1 MNDLAGLPRIEL
13 SNCRRDPTEPAF
25 YAAHVTLD
33 GNVSRAWI
41 RARGHLIIL
50 GECEDSRVE
59 SDCGSVFLLYGSMK
73 KSAVKAGMNIYVKHA
88 LDAELEAVRDVI
100 IENSMINSNIRAGE
114 RIISEQREGRIMGGR
129 SEAGSCIDIFALG
142 SVANTPSE
150 VVIRNADG
158 CFFAQ
163 EIHPKVTL
171 TIGAASRTT
180 DKPYLG
186 LGLMRVHSEKRM
198 VLVSQ
203 GRRDEDGAGGLK
215 FVARKTTPMG
225 QLLR

>member
-13 SNCRRDPTEPAF
+13 SSCRRDPAAPEIH
-25 YAAHVTLD
+25 AAHVTLD

-41 RARGHLIIL
+41 RAKGHLIIL

-59 SDCGSVFLLYGSMK
+59 SECGSVFLLYGSMK
-73 KSAVKAGMNIYVKHA
+73 KSTVKAGVNLYVKHA
-88 LDAELEAVRDVI
+88 LDAELEAARDVI
-100 IENSMINSNIRAGE
+100 IENSVINSSIRAGE

-129 SEAGSCIDIFALG
+129 SEAGTCIDIFAIG
-142 SVANTPSE
+142 SVADTPTE

-158 CFFAQ
+158 CFFTE

-186 LGLMRVHSEKRM
+186 LGLMRVHAEKKM

-203 GRRDEDGAGGLK
+203 GRRVEDGAGGLK
-215 FVARKTTPMG
+215 FVAQKTTPMG